1 MTARTSVSRGIL
13 KGKKDVLGGGIT
25 TAEYG
30 VAYKLEHEIKPL
42 IRRFDQAFINLQIR
56 VTKLEEKVSKL
67 KVK

>member
-1 MTARTSVSRGIL
+1 MTSRTSVSRGIL

-30 VAYKLEHEIKPL
+30 AAYKMEHELKPL
-42 IRRFDQAFINLQIR
+42 IRGMEQTLIGMQIR
-56 VTKLEEKVSKL
+56 ITKLEEKVSKL